1 MEDVRKAFVEEVE
14 KDFERQGQWLLKE
27 EGVNLSVARK

>member
-14 KDFERQGQWLLKE
+14 KEFKRQGEWIVKD
-27 EGVNLSVARK
+27 EGVNLSLARK